1 MQTIAK
7 QKKEKETMKEEFTK
21 LQEQDQDQDHFSVIP
36 PQVNQHDYLQSE
48 PHEVQTEEERKRD

>member
-1 MQTIAK
+1 
-7 QKKEKETMKEEFTK
+7 MKEEFTK